1 MLSELDIMRRH
12 VHALFTHDERGR
24 LQRVNEPDGA
34 EAPRFFLG
42 RTIAGNVWRFGYD
55 LPDLLAERLE
65 SLSLKEQVVTDL
77 RQEPAGLSEYISLL
91 ETHSPVKKLS
101 SGPAYF
107 FPDRIEQRSRRAIP
121 VTRDNIAVLR
131 RGLKEWIP
139 DVLHRQPF
147 LAILNEGHAVSV
159 CCSVRITAEA
169 HEVGV
174 ETLNDYRGRGYASE
188 VVQQW
193 ATEVR
198 KLEVMPLYST
208 SWENVASQ
216 GVARRLGLVQY
227 GSDFHIT

>member
-1 MLSELDIMRRH
+1 

-42 RTIAGNVWRFGYD
+42 RTIAGHIWRFRYD

-65 SLSLKEQVVTDL
+65 SLCLKEPVTDL
-77 RQEPAGLSEYISLL
+77 RQEPAGLSEYSSLL

-121 VTRDNIAVLR
+121 VTPDNIDVLHQ
-131 RGLKEWIP
+131 GLEEWIP
-139 DVLHRQPF
+139 DVPHRQPF

-174 ETLNDYRGRGYASE
+174 ETLNDYRGRGYASD

>member
-1 MLSELDIMRRH
+1 
-12 VHALFTHDERGR
+12 
-24 LQRVNEPDGA
+24 VNEPDGA

-65 SLSLKEQVVTDL
+65 SLCLKEPVTDL
-77 RQEPAGLSEYISLL
+77 RQEPAGLSEYSSLL

-121 VTRDNIAVLR
+121 VTPDNIDVLHQ
-131 RGLKEWIP
+131 GLEEWIP
-139 DVLHRQPF
+139 DVPHRQPF

-174 ETLNDYRGRGYASE
+174 ETLNDYRGRGYASDL
-188 VVQQW
+188 VQQW